1 MLGKPFLLLGAVEH
15 LDARDQDLFQQ
26 DEHGRNW
33 DRKRVD
39 SEWLGWGEG
48 GSRAVSLLQ
57 VSYATSSPDFP
68 PSPSSPN

>member
-15 LDARDQDLFQQ
+15 LDARDQDLFRQ

-48 GSRAVSLLQ
+48 GSRAVSLL
-57 VSYATSSPDFP
+57 
-68 PSPSSPN
+68 